1 MAVQAPLNSVA
12 AIISDVRTLLLDQV
26 QPYRYED
33 SELLTALN
41 TSLLEARRLRAD
53 LFVVR
58 YGNAVP
64 YYGAVTGEAFCVEP
78 QFRLGFVFGT
88 AAQALLRDD
97 EDVQDSRANTFM
109 GHFREILTG
118 VKPLMMPRG
127 AGTPGGPT
135 PQGQDN

>member
-12 AIISDVRTLLLDQV
+12 AIIADVRTLLLDQV
-26 QPYRYED
+26 QPYRYAD
-33 SELLTALN
+33 VELLTALN
-41 TSLLEARRLRAD
+41 TALLEARRLRAD
-53 LFVVR
+53 LFVTR

-64 YYGAVTGEAFCVEP
+64 YYGAVSGEPFCVEA

-118 VKPLMMPRG
+118 VKPLRMPPN
-127 AGTPGGPT
+127 AGTPSGPAPSGG
-135 PQGQDN
+135 